1 MEVTNKPHHQKRIKV
16 HMQKDEVREDGG
28 AELNWESPMQSRS
41 WYEWVLVFR
50 NKTDLGLISVL
61 NAQGIAHL

>member
-1 MEVTNKPHHQKRIKV
+1 
-16 HMQKDEVREDGG
+16 MQKDEVREDGG

-50 NKTDLGLISVL
+50 NKTDLGLISLL
-61 NAQGIAHL
+61 NAQGKAHL